1 MLNEEMLRLIE
12 TVLARGHNVI
22 ISPSN
27 NGRIV
32 IRETTQRTV
41 FDSKNSK

>member
-1 MLNEEMLRLIE
+1 MLTQETIDLINA
-12 TVLARGHNVI
+12 VLAKGHNVT

-32 IRETTQRTV
+32 IREQTQRTV
-41 FDSKNSK
+41 YDSKNK